1 MHARNWLI
9 LAGIAGVLGARP
21 SVAGS
26 IPLPKGQFA
35 STISGSFA
43 ICFSPTPPFPEE
55 ACNTA
60 GVLVAPLTALLNGAL
75 TLDKKGNSCGSFV
88 ETDADSPVDVT
99 QPFLTSNEH
108 IARTVTTYDSSTGTG
123 DESFTGYMGGS
134 CNGSSFDGT
143 AATKVSSGT
152 DHFVVSEQGKR
163 IDFQVTTVTN
173 PNDAIGA
180 FSLSGVNRAQQIF
193 RRVE

>member
-1 MHARNWLI
+1 MTARNWLR
-9 LAGIAGVLGARP
+9 LAGIAGMLAARP
-21 SVAGS
+21 AIAGG

-75 TLDKKGNSCGSFV
+75 TLDKNGNSCGSFV

-99 QPFLTSNEH
+99 PPFLTPNEH

-134 CNGSSFDGT
+134 CNGSNFDSTG
-143 AATKVSSGT
+143 ATTVSSGT

-163 IDFQVTTVTN
+163 IDFQITTATN
-173 PNDAIGA
+173 PNNAIGA
-180 FSLSGVNRAQQIF
+180 FSLSGVNRAQ
-193 RRVE
+193 